1 MQWYKDITE
10 LDSFIYGAKSSTSF
24 HFAYEADNLKSFERD
39 FELKEVPG
47 RSDELIVDN
56 KRKKNKIVNVEGTI
70 DCKGVE
76 AKIVANKFNT
86 WLAGEVKYK
95 PLTFSNDL
103 TNYEAIVIGDIDIKE
118 EIKGV
123 LKVKFQFSCKEV
135 DKQ

>member
-47 RSDELIVDN
+47 RSDELIIDN

-76 AKIVANKFNT
+76 AKIVAKEFNN

-103 TNYEAIVIGDIDIKE
+103 TYYEAIVIGDIDIRE
-118 EIKGV
+118 EMKGV

-135 DKQ
+135 GK